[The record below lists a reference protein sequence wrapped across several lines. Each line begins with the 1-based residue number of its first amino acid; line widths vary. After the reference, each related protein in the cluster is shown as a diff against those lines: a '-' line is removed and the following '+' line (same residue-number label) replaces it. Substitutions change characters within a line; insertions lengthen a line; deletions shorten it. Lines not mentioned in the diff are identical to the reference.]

1 MNKVLIKKYINRR
14 LYNMSSGCYIVY
26 NDLIKM
32 IKEGIKVKIVDVQS
46 EVDITVTTVLHALA
60 EYLNHKDSNNSNVN
74 AIKDN
79 SDVVQE
85 VVEIILNNENYWITE
100 YSKLIINYLKEVQ
113 RIYKSSD
120 KKSYGHIDSFTQ
132 IQKLSDY
139 NRNLTQQLIDL
150 ARQHFS

>member
-1 MNKVLIKKYINRR
+1 
-14 LYNMSSGCYIVY
+14 MSSGCYIVY